1 MPSTKQADFE
11 EFYVYEAKL
20 NLSTLALKEC
30 GAKENITLVSDGT
43 TCRD

>member
-11 EFYVYEAKL
+11 EFYVYKAKL
-20 NLSTLALKEC
+20 HLPTLVLKEY
-30 GAKENITLVSDGT
+30 GAKENITLASDGT